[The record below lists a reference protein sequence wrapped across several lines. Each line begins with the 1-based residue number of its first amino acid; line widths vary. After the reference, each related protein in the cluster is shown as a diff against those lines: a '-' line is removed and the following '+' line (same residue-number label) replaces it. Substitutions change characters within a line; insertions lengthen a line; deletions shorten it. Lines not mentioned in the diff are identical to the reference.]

1 MGWVEAT
8 GLAAEAV
15 GLAVASVEVGVME
28 ERAHDCSSQNQG
40 ARQAF
45 RWACQGPS
53 RNTTR

>member
-1 MGWVEAT
+1 VGWVEAT